1 MEDLLLEAYDYKKL
15 TKVFILFSKQ
25 QLLNFTN
32 LLEKHMKDPGKICHE
47 LEFQLWDCYKLKV
60 QFDEGNMLLLGEFS
74 SIVANVP
81 VYVYQEITFEKW
93 I

>member
-1 MEDLLLEAYDYKKL
+1 
-15 TKVFILFSKQ
+15 
-25 QLLNFTN
+25 
-32 LLEKHMKDPGKICHE
+32 MKDPGKICHE

-81 VYVYQEITFEKW
+81 VCVSRNNIFEKW